1 MIPHDTRNVRGM
13 TRVTFGKTARGSHG
27 IMPPDKT
34 CAGRAFIRAFIVTA
48 NRPVPQAVSTVS

>member
-34 CAGRAFIRAFIVTA
+34 CAGRAFLCSFIVTA
-48 NRPVPQAVSTVS
+48 NRPFPQAVRTVS